1 MAETDWGRDGNRADN
16 SENNSSACSASDDG
30 SGVSWE
36 RSAFSENTI
45 EYVLA
50 GETHTPVDGSTV
62 SDGKFSIQPSA
73 EWIFD
78 VSDPKKVRVGV
89 WVGGVLLSYTPHNI
103 HLASQLLVL
112 SYLCL
117 WIDENM
123 VGRLGIEFTH
133 GLYSKVSTG

>member
-1 MAETDWGRDGNRADN
+1 MRE
-16 SENNSSACSASDDG
+16 
-30 SGVSWE
+30 WE

-117 WIDENM
+117 WIDENIGGVITPTENANIIDRVM
-123 VGRLGIEFTH
+123 EEIAAQIKGA
-133 GLYSKVSTG
+133 